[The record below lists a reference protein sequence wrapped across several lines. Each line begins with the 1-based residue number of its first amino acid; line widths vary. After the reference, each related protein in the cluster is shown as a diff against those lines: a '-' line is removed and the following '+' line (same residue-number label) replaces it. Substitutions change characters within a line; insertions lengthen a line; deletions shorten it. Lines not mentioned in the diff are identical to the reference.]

1 MYRYYHLLL
10 ILAVVFVFTSCNK
23 KEGNTDQTGSNNG
36 EFIWKENLSVKDI
49 PNSPIKGMIDGKNI
63 NITYV
68 NFEKWRGSNDNV
80 LNFSDK
86 APLNK
91 CGFIENDNAFHLT
104 RVGGDIKEGDLNKD
118 TFLKNL
124 EGYVADFHVTENED
138 MKKISTGWNLALVI
152 DEINDDVVKGK
163 IAMCFKDDKKSW
175 IAGKFEAVRCNN

>member
-1 MYRYYHLLL
+1 MYRYYKLLL
-10 ILAVVFVFTSCNK
+10 ILAAVLLLSSCNK
-23 KEGNTDQTGSNNG
+23 KGDNTNQSNTNNG
-36 EFIWKENLSVKDI
+36 EFAWRENISVKDI
-49 PNSPIKGMIDGKNI
+49 PDTPVKGMIDGKEI
-63 NITYV
+63 KITYI

-104 RVGGDIKEGDLNKD
+104 RVGGDMKEGELVKD

-124 EGYVADFHVTENED
+124 EGYVADFHITENED
-138 MKKISTGWNLALVI
+138 MKKISTGWNMALVI
-152 DEINDDVVKGK
+152 SEMNDDVVRGK
-163 IAMCFKDDKKSW
+163 IALCFKDDKKSW